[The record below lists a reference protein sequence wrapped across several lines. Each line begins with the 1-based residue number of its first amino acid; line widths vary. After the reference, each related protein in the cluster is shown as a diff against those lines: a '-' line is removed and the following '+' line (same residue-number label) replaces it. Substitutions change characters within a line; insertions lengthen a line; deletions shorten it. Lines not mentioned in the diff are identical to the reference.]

1 MHLTFMFVFKG
12 IHGCERALL
21 TASYISK
28 LNMHV
33 VTLSSACSLV
43 LGRRQS
49 IRFKRMRIQHFMYT
63 YNVLLGILLAN
74 FLKLC
79 PI

>member
-1 MHLTFMFVFKG
+1 MHVTYVLVFKG
-12 IHGCERALL
+12 MHGCERALL

-28 LNMHV
+28 LSKHV

-49 IRFKRMRIQHFMYT
+49 IRFKQIRIQHFMYT

-74 FLKLC
+74 FLKLYT
-79 PI
+79 I